1 MHAQYLFLAA
11 TFAISTFATPLPASS
26 QAHVARN
33 DESYNTRQLLEMVER
48 DIADTEVRE
57 VEQKRQFIK
66 GNNRISRDV
75 EEKRQFIKGNNRIS
89 RDVEEKRQ
97 FIKGNNR
104 ITRDV
109 EEKRQFIKG
118 NNRIS
123 RDVEEDVED
132 SAEDSVEEDEE

>member
-75 EEKRQFIKGNNRIS
+75 EE
-89 RDVEEKRQ
+89 
-97 FIKGNNR
+97 
-104 ITRDV
+104 
-109 EEKRQFIKG
+109 
-118 NNRIS
+118 
-123 RDVEEDVED
+123 DVED